1 MTPKWSRAKYSDL
14 ARVYHKNARGEVR
27 LMDKEHSLLERY
39 EEIERLQVEKKF
51 WPRNVPLPATYVGA
65 VKEVLARLPE
75 DIFARVGQEVRFAF
89 EHPDFLSMNIP
100 FTDLLPRRTQG
111 GGVAREM
118 IVFSHHCFSL
128 SRDALVGLVAR
139 EIAQSLDGIK
149 PGRENGATAGRRLR
163 SWGFARELSTLRRE
177 AARLFQRPPP
187 ALGRQSILETE
198 RLLLR
203 PFTTRDARAVCRLAG
218 RREIADTTV
227 SVPHPLSEQR
237 ARQWIAG
244 QAEAFVS
251 GKSAFF
257 GVELKRSRRLIG
269 AVGLRDIDRGHCQA
283 EMGFWVGVESWGKG
297 FASEAATAAMRYGFE
312 CLKLNRIYAHNMV
325 RNPASGRVLEKI
337 GMKQEGLL
345 RQCVRKWGVFEDVL
359 IWATLR
365 ADWSSRRFCGV
376 RWGERT
382 REPASLRQSEAK
394 TARR

>member
-1 MTPKWSRAKYSDL
+1 MQEAMPGTYKELWDIRNILEKSFHDMLDIEFTIQEGTLYMLQCRTGKRTGTAALNMAMDMLHEKLIDEKTVVM
-14 ARVYHKNARGEVR
+14 RVEPVQ
-27 LMDKEHSLLERY
+27 LDELLHPIINPEA
-39 EEIERLQVEKKF
+39 EKK
-51 WPRNVPLPATYVGA
+51 
-65 VKEVLARLPE
+65 
-75 DIFARVGQEVRFAF
+75 
-89 EHPDFLSMNIP
+89 
-100 FTDLLPRRTQG
+100 
-111 GGVAREM
+111 
-118 IVFSHHCFSL
+118 
-128 SRDALVGLVAR
+128 
-139 EIAQSLDGIK
+139 
-149 PGRENGATAGRRLR
+149 
-163 SWGFARELSTLRRE
+163 
-177 AARLFQRPPP
+177 
-187 ALGRQSILETE
+187 
-198 RLLLR
+198 
-203 PFTTRDARAVCRLAG
+203 
-218 RREIADTTV
+218 
-227 SVPHPLSEQR
+227 
-237 ARQWIAG
+237 
-244 QAEAFVS
+244 AEAFLS

-382 REPASLRQSEAK
+382 RACAAEAASSPRRREPASLRQSEAK